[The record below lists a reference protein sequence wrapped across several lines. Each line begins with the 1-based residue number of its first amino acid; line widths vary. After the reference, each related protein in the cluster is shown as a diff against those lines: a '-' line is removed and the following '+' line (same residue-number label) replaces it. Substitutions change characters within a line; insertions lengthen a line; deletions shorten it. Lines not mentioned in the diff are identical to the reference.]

1 MSLGSRPMALHG
13 GCSSFLEPQT
23 NLFQLDNV
31 TALSSAF
38 LHRVSMALLLMSKP
52 SSMLTIGFTLW
63 EGDRQTLIH
72 HCGKHTCTEMQIHTR
87 KSTHMCTH
95 EWTHTFMLIYVRK
108 STHTCVHINGY
119 THSCK
124 YTHIAAHTC
133 VHVNRCTHTH
143 WDGEWRVYLSRG
155 VRNESQRADW
165 TTGEEEGEE
174 GGSPAGFPE
183 GQGV

>member
-38 LHRVSMALLLMSKP
+38 LHRVSMVLLLMSKP

-63 EGDRQTLIH
+63 EGDRETLIH

-87 KSTHMCTH
+87 KSTH
-95 EWTHTFMLIYVRK
+95 
-108 STHTCVHINGY
+108 TCVHINGHI
-119 THSCK
+119 HSC
-124 YTHIAAHTC
+124 
-133 VHVNRCTHTH
+133 
-143 WDGEWRVYLSRG
+143 
-155 VRNESQRADW
+155 
-165 TTGEEEGEE
+165 
-174 GGSPAGFPE
+174 
-183 GQGV
+183 